1 MWRTREAY
9 WQGSWS
15 RRWQIAA
22 AVWPASQGYRVAR
35 LNTSRTLD
43 KIRRST
49 VAASK
54 PATSHGPNRYHP
66 FALPNG
72 AGSHGELLGVFAHE
86 LAQPLSSILRNAEAS
101 LQTARLKATVP
112 IEIRE
117 PLQAIITDA
126 VRAAEMIQ
134 RLRSLLTRGE
144 VQCQLVDLN
153 QVVRDVLVLQ
163 QSDLIRLKVS
173 AAAELAEQNP
183 LVLGDRIQLQQV
195 LLNLITNAIE
205 AMVIAKEPRI
215 LSVTS
220 TSQDSDSV
228 LISVEDTGEGVEPNH
243 LERIFSPRFTTKA
256 RGTGMG
262 LAICRS
268 IIEAHEGHLWAASN
282 RPLGAAFR
290 FTLPADNGLSADF
303 PDSRG
308 R

>member
-66 FALPNG
+66 NALPSG

-101 LQTARLKATVP
+101 LQTALLEATVP

-117 PLQAIITDA
+117 TLHAIITDA

-144 VQCQLVDLN
+144 VQCQRVDLN

-163 QSDLIRLKVS
+163 QSDLIRLNVS

-195 LLNLITNAIE
+195 LLNLVTNACE
-205 AMVIAKEPRI
+205 AMANNPQGERRLIIATRLEDDGEHVECSVTDRGHGIPASSLEQIFEPR
-215 LSVTS
+215 V
-220 TSQDSDSV
+220 
-228 LISVEDTGEGVEPNH
+228 
-243 LERIFSPRFTTKA
+243 TTKCN
-256 RGTGMG
+256 GLGLG

-268 IIEAHEGHLWAASN
+268 IIEAHRGRVWAENASGG
-282 RPLGAAFR
+282 GAVLR
-290 FTLPADNGLSADF
+290 FTAKRVP
-303 PDSRG
+303 
-308 R
+308 

>member
-1 MWRTREAY
+1 MWRSREAY
-9 WQGSWS
+9 WQVSWS

-22 AVWPASQGYRVAR
+22 AVWPASQGNRVAR

-43 KIRRST
+43 KIRRNT

-54 PATSHGPNRYHP
+54 PATSHGPNQYHP
-66 FALPNG
+66 IALPSG

-101 LQTARLKATVP
+101 LQIALLETTVP
-112 IEIRE
+112 LEIRE
-117 PLQAIITDA
+117 TLYAIITDA

-134 RLRSLLTRGE
+134 RVRSLLTRGE
-144 VQCQLVDLN
+144 VQCQRVDLN

-195 LLNLITNAIE
+195 LLNLVTNACE
-205 AMVIAKEPRI
+205 AMANNPHGERRLIMATRLEEDGEHVECSVIDRGHGIPAASLEQIFEPR
-215 LSVTS
+215 V
-220 TSQDSDSV
+220 
-228 LISVEDTGEGVEPNH
+228 
-243 LERIFSPRFTTKA
+243 TTKCN
-256 RGTGMG
+256 GLGLG

-268 IIEAHEGHLWAASN
+268 IIEAHRGHVWAENAVGG
-282 RPLGAAFR
+282 GAVFR
-290 FTLPADNGLSADF
+290 FTAKRVP
-303 PDSRG
+303 
-308 R
+308 

>member
-1 MWRTREAY
+1 MWRSREAY
-9 WQGSWS
+9 WQVAWS

-54 PATSHGPNRYHP
+54 PATSYGPNRYHP
-66 FALPNG
+66 IALPSG
-72 AGSHGELLGVFAHE
+72 AGSYGELLGVFAHE

-101 LQTARLKATVP
+101 LQTALREATVP

-117 PLQAIITDA
+117 TLHAIITDA

-144 VQCQLVDLN
+144 VQCQRVDLN

-173 AAAELAEQNP
+173 VAAELAEQNP

-195 LLNLITNAIE
+195 LLNLVTNACE
-205 AMVIAKEPRI
+205 AMANNPQGERRLIIATRLEDDGEHVECSVTDRGHGIPASSLEQIFEPR
-215 LSVTS
+215 V
-220 TSQDSDSV
+220 
-228 LISVEDTGEGVEPNH
+228 
-243 LERIFSPRFTTKA
+243 TTKCN
-256 RGTGMG
+256 GLGLG

-268 IIEAHEGHLWAASN
+268 IIEAHRGRMWAENASGG
-282 RPLGAAFR
+282 GAVLR
-290 FTLPADNGLSADF
+290 FTAKRVP
-303 PDSRG
+303 
-308 R
+308 